1 MTPLVIDVISHDRLT
16 VQDVARL
23 RALFDA
29 EYHAHFGAWDPDQPY
44 GYAPHD
50 VHIIARRG
58 ASVVGHVGWERRV
71 IGVGTADVTVAG
83 VGGVLISPRARGDRV
98 GARLMVRATESMA
111 AAGDVRFGYLGCR
124 EEVVPFYESCGCT
137 ASRPSSVRSAAP
149 VRASSNPSDRPSSR
163 SRSTNTVRHGRPAP
177 SICEGGPGSF
187 DAPRACG

>member
-124 EEVVPFYESCGCT
+124 EEVVPFYESCGWHRIAAVERSIGRT
-137 ASRPSSVRSAAP
+137 GASVEQPVGPPILTLPLDEHGPAWPSGTIDLRG
-149 VRASSNPSDRPSSR
+149 RAW
-163 SRSTNTVRHGRPAP
+163 
-177 SICEGGPGSF
+177 
-187 DAPRACG
+187 